1 MLWRAVRR
9 FPFQDPDNRNRKL
22 AARAALLALLGA
34 SGLFGVMLGL
44 ILVYSINLPQ
54 MTELERYH
62 PSTTTEL
69 YDIHGRV
76 FGSFAQERRIVVPY
90 SEFPPIL
97 REAIFSIEDKD
108 FEHNGGINLIRVA
121 KAA

>member
-9 FPFQDPDNRNRKL
+9 FPFEDPDNRNRKL

-34 SGLFGVMLGL
+34 SALFGVMLGL

-69 YDIHGRV
+69 TVCSASSGVIGCSLATPRIPSVPKSLRGEGAGGGSVAIV
-76 FGSFAQERRIVVPY
+76 FFTWV
-90 SEFPPIL
+90 
-97 REAIFSIEDKD
+97 
-108 FEHNGGINLIRVA
+108 
-121 KAA
+121 